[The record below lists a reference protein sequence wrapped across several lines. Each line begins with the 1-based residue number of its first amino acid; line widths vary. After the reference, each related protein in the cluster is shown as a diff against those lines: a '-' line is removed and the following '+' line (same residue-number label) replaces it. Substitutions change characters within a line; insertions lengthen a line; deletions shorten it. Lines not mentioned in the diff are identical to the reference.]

1 MVKKASHTLKVR
13 NYHIDSYGHVN
24 SANYLNFLED
34 ARTAFLEEMGFRI
47 EELLQQGIVI
57 FLADIAVQF
66 KKPAVN
72 GDELVIY
79 GWHDQLK
86 RVKLSW
92 KQEIVNRQ
100 TGELIATAKTSAAFL
115 RNGKLI
121 PIPAEIREKMLEYL
135 EAVEELG

>member
-1 MVKKASHTLKVR
+1 MVQKASHTLKVR

-66 KKPAVN
+66 KKPAVM
-72 GDELVIY
+72 GDELVIL

-92 KQEIVNRQ
+92 KQEIVNRK

-115 RNGKLI
+115 QNGKLI
-121 PIPAEIREKMLEYL
+121 PIPAEIREKMLVYL
-135 EAVEELG
+135 ETADEIG

>member
-115 RNGKLI
+115 RNGKII

>member
-115 RNGKLI
+115 QNGKLI
-121 PIPAEIREKMLEYL
+121 PIPAAIREKMLEYL
-135 EAVEELG
+135 EAAE